1 MKILVVEDDELVA
14 DVLAV
19 VLSNQNY
26 AVETAIDGD
35 RAWDLIEAFN
45 YDLILSDVML
55 PGVDGISLCRK
66 IRSRGLRVPILLL
79 TGCDNSHDKAVGL
92 DAGADDYLVKPFDSE
107 ELLARVRALL
117 RRGEVTSQPVLEWGE
132 LRLDPTSCEV
142 SYRKEVLSLTP
153 KEYALLELFLR
164 NSRRVFS
171 CGMILEHL
179 WSYDDTP
186 GEEAVRTHIKGLRH
200 KLKTVGA
207 PGDLVETV
215 YGIGYRL
222 KPQQQSQNSEYQIAD
237 VSKRPASSS
246 CLQTTLRET
255 AYASIKFKIQEPEQA
270 HANVLQ
276 NFKSEQQTLAAVA
289 HVWNKFKG
297 RVKEQVN
304 LLEKAAEASVKNVLN
319 QELRSLAQREAH
331 TLAGSL
337 GTFGFPTGSNLA
349 RKIEHLV
356 KIERQ
361 LEKTEAR
368 DFCDLV
374 VALRTEIELSPHQIQ
389 ENATPK
395 DERPMLMIV
404 DSDRTIAEQLT
415 QESAKWNLQVAIAPD
430 LNTARNKLYKEHPDV
445 VLLDPSI
452 FPSEDS
458 FQLLAEFKAR
468 KPPVPVLVF
477 TKETDL
483 NNRLQVAK
491 RGGQTFLQKPMPP
504 AQVLENVTQVLHL
517 PNQAEMKILAVD
529 DDPKILEVLQTL
541 LSPWGLRVKTLEDP
555 RRFWETLEDV
565 QPDLLILDVEMLYSN
580 GIELCQIVRNDSR
593 WSELPILFL
602 TAHTDA
608 DIINEVFRVGADDF
622 VSKPIIGPEL
632 VTRTINR
639 LERIKLL
646 KRRYGNL
653 RFCGN

>member
-14 DVLAV
+14 DVLTV

-26 AVETAIDGD
+26 AVETAVDGD
-35 RAWDLIEAFN
+35 RAWELIETFN

-66 IRSRGLRVPILLL
+66 IRSRGLGVPILLL
-79 TGCDNSHDKAVGL
+79 TGCDNSHEKAVGL

-142 SYRKEVLSLTP
+142 SYRTEILSLTP
-153 KEYALLELFLR
+153 KEYSLLELFLR

-207 PGDLVETV
+207 SGDLVETV

-222 KPQQQSQNSEYQIAD
+222 KPQQQSKNSELQIAH
-237 VSKRPASSS
+237 VSPTAS
-246 CLQTTLRET
+246 CGQTTLRET
-255 AYASIKFKIQEPEQA
+255 AYASIKFKIQESEQA
-270 HANVLQ
+270 YANVVQ
-276 NFKSEQQTLAAVA
+276 NFKSEQQTLAALA

-304 LLEKAAEASVKNVLN
+304 LLEQAAEASVGNVLN
-319 QELRSLAQREAH
+319 QELRSQAQREAH

-356 KIERQ
+356 KIDRQ
-361 LEKTEAR
+361 LEKIEAR

-374 VALRTEIELSPHQIQ
+374 VALRTEIELEPHKIQ
-389 ENATPK
+389 ENPTPK

-404 DSDRTIAEQLT
+404 DSDRTLAEQLT
-415 QESAKWNLQVAIAPD
+415 QESAEWNFQVAIAPD

-477 TKETDL
+477 TQETDL

-491 RGGQTFLQKPMPP
+491 SGGQTFLQKPMPP

-517 PNQAEMKILAVD
+517 STQADAKILAVD
-529 DDPKILEVLQTL
+529 DDPKILEVLQSL

-565 QPDLLILDVEMLYSN
+565 QPDLLILDVEMPMSN

-608 DIINEVFRVGADDF
+608 DIINQVFSVGADDF

-653 RFCGN
+653 RF

>member
-26 AVETAIDGD
+26 AVETANDGD

-66 IRSRGLRVPILLL
+66 IRSRGLQVPILLL

-142 SYRKEVLSLTP
+142 SYRTEILSLTP

-207 PGDLVETV
+207 SGDLVETV

-222 KPQQQSQNSEYQIAD
+222 KPQQQSKNSEFQIAHL
-237 VSKRPASSS
+237 SPAASSG
-246 CLQTTLRET
+246 QTTLRET

-270 HANVLQ
+270 HANVVQ
-276 NFKSEQQTLAAVA
+276 NFKSEQQTLATLA

-304 LLEKAAEASVKNVLN
+304 LLEQAAEASGENVLN
-319 QELRSLAQREAH
+319 QELRSQAQREAH

-349 RKIEHLV
+349 RKIEHWV
-356 KIERQ
+356 KIDRQ
-361 LEKTEAR
+361 LEETEAK
-368 DFCDLV
+368 DFRDLV
-374 VALRTEIELSPHQIQ
+374 VALRIEIERSPHQIQ

-415 QESAKWNLQVAIAPD
+415 QESAQWNLQVAIAPD

-445 VLLDPSI
+445 VLLDPHI

-477 TKETDL
+477 
-483 NNRLQVAK
+483 
-491 RGGQTFLQKPMPP
+491 
-504 AQVLENVTQVLHL
+504 
-517 PNQAEMKILAVD
+517 
-529 DDPKILEVLQTL
+529 
-541 LSPWGLRVKTLEDP
+541 
-555 RRFWETLEDV
+555 
-565 QPDLLILDVEMLYSN
+565 Y
-580 GIELCQIVRNDSR
+580 
-593 WSELPILFL
+593 
-602 TAHTDA
+602 
-608 DIINEVFRVGADDF
+608 
-622 VSKPIIGPEL
+622 
-632 VTRTINR
+632 
-639 LERIKLL
+639 
-646 KRRYGNL
+646 
-653 RFCGN
+653 